1 MKILFFSSDHSEVEL
16 VAREFVEAGIP
27 CEIRVRDI
35 PERAQA
41 FDAEPVRTPLA
52 APGARERVLL
62 IAEGPSW
69 LFRVAPYLIFAATW
83 VAAALVPTFATR
95 GTALFGQQ

>member
-41 FDAEPVRTPLA
+41 FDAELWIQNDEDWYRSSMLCVELAIGLARPAAPTHGLA
-52 APGARERVLL
+52 A
-62 IAEGPSW
+62 
-69 LFRVAPYLIFAATW
+69 
-83 VAAALVPTFATR
+83 
-95 GTALFGQQ
+95 

>member
-41 FDAEPVRTPLA
+41 FDAELWIQNDEDWYIVFEVDMAGMSIA
-52 APGARERVLL
+52 AMTVARRSWA
-62 IAEGPSW
+62 AELFQHCPSTHVH
-69 LFRVAPYLIFAATW
+69 LFRLGRV
-83 VAAALVPTFATR
+83 
-95 GTALFGQQ
+95 